1 MRGSTKKAILSGPV
15 FLRNFCHT
23 TALTSICKVCIH
35 SDIVKI
41 LLVDLSCLWDV
52 LWSFNCE
59 QNIHS
64 FVACTLTLFN
74 NHICLQDE
82 KCRAHSHNIWAIDLD
97 SEVSLHGTLNTH
109 NRTLNILHNIKLAVA
124 VSFIFFLIA
133 GKITVN
139 KSNITS
145 HCDFKAYSAYI
156 ISAASYGLTY
166 MYNPHYWLTASV
178 KLWTC
183 S

>member
-1 MRGSTKKAILSGPV
+1 MWFLTLAYECGWVCLSLWRSSRSNKVHNSLVTWEGAQKKAILSGPV

-133 GKITVN
+133 GKIMVN
-139 KSNITS
+139 KSK
-145 HCDFKAYSAYI
+145 HHKP
-156 ISAASYGLTY
+156 L
-166 MYNPHYWLTASV
+166 WL
-178 KLWTC
+178 
-183 S
+183 